1 MCWRTS
7 PHRNYY
13 YMKRIT
19 IIGGG
24 ASGTL
29 LAVNLIKHA
38 SDEPLEI
45 NLVEKHPT
53 IGRGVAY
60 STVEDIHLLNVP
72 AAKMGAFPDDIE
84 HFHRWLGES
93 DYDFAPGDFVPRKI
107 YGQYLREIFNA
118 VISERGRTVSVNL
131 LDDEAIDV
139 LTDEDSALVLLR
151 SGEVLP
157 SHRVVLAFGNFLPPD
172 PPTETRDFA
181 AAPKYFQNAWDHNI
195 YDRISPEDDILVIGT
210 GLTAVDNILSF
221 YHKGHRGKIIAL
233 STHGWFP
240 MVHQAAEPYP
250 SFKDEIYEERNI
262 RRIFKSIRS
271 HCRIA
276 ENWRAVIDSLRPY
289 TQDVWYNL
297 PVGEKQR
304 FMRRLRRIWD
314 ISRHRI
320 PPKCNEI
327 LQNMQAEGSLEVKRG
342 RLKDIVPAGDGFTV
356 KYRTKGTDDTI
367 AVNAVINCTGSESNF
382 TKIDFPLV
390 RSLIEKGEIFPDE
403 LFLGLNATPDGK
415 IIKRSNEISKV
426 ITTLGT
432 SLKGVLWE
440 STAMPEIRAQ
450 ARNLALKLLAEPGG

>member
-1 MCWRTS
+1 
-7 PHRNYY
+7 
-13 YMKRIT
+13 MKRIT

-38 SDEPLEI
+38 GEEPLEI
-45 NLVEKHPT
+45 NLVEKHRT

-84 HFHRWLGES
+84 HFHRWLGEMEY
-93 DYDFAPGDFVPRKI
+93 DYAPGDFVPRKI
-107 YGQYLREIFNA
+107 YGEYLREVF
-118 VISERGRTVSVNL
+118 SEVAADRSRNVSINL

-139 LTDEDSALVLLR
+139 LTDDDSALVLLR
-151 SGEVLP
+151 SGEALP

-172 PPTETRDFA
+172 PPTETRDFT
-181 AAPKYFQNAWDHNI
+181 AAPKYFQNAWDTTIH
-195 YDRISPEDDILVIGT
+195 DQISPEDHILVIGT

-221 YHKGHRGKIIAL
+221 YHKGHKGKITAL

-262 RRIFKSIRS
+262 RRIFKSIRR
-271 HCRIA
+271 HCKVA
-276 ENWRAVIDSLRPY
+276 DNWRAVIDSLRPF

-297 PVGEKQR
+297 PVEEKQR

-320 PPKCNEI
+320 PPKCNDI
-327 LQNMQAEGSLEVKRG
+327 LRSMQAAGSLEVRRG
-342 RLKDIVPAGDGFTV
+342 RLRDITPAGDTFEI
-356 KYRTKGTDDTI
+356 KYRTKGAENTL
-367 AVNAVINCTGSESNF
+367 AVDAVINCTGSESNF

-390 RSLIEKGEIFPDE
+390 RSLIEKGEISPDE

-415 IIKRSNEISKV
+415 IISRSNEISNV
-426 ITTLGT
+426 ISTLGT